1 MEKLSQLLTSLGV
14 SKDEYAVYEL
24 LFLGGGLSATE
35 IAKQGK
41 LHRPRVYSL
50 LASLRARGLVEV
62 HMRGKRH
69 EYVAA
74 SPEKLK
80 DIVTQL
86 TQRTE
91 ALLPTLTRAYRA
103 GKERPTI
110 TVHEGGVGVT
120 QVFRDLVESATRGE
134 TFYRYSSEKD
144 LDRTNAYLPR
154 DYRKVRDAKKLER
167 FVITAPRIG
176 KGKQVRMER
185 AMKYIPEG
193 FDLFD
198 QDVIELIYADKVAFI
213 DLNTETSFIIE
224 SPKLADFHK
233 KLFRLL
239 YQKL

>member
-1 MEKLSQLLTSLGV
+1 MSIV
-14 SKDEYAVYEL
+14 
-24 LFLGGGLSATE
+24 E
-35 IAKQGK
+35 IAKNGK
-41 LHRPRVYSL
+41 LHRPRVYAL
-50 LASLRARGLVEV
+50 LAELRARGFVDV

-69 EYVAA
+69 EYIAA

-80 DIVTQL
+80 DITL
-86 TQRTE
+86 RLAEDTE
-91 ALLPTLTRAYRA
+91 RMVPETMREYRSSKDKPA
-103 GKERPTI
+103 I
-110 TVHEGGVGVT
+110 VIHEGASGVT
-120 QVFRDLVESATRGE
+120 QVFRDLVENTPRGE
-134 TFYRYSSEKD
+134 TFYRFSSEKD

-154 DYRKVRDAKKLER
+154 EYRKVRDAKKLER

-176 KGKQVRMER
+176 RGKKVRMER
-185 AMKYIPEG
+185 AMKFIPSG
-193 FDLFD
+193 FDLFE